1 MSFCFS
7 CGNDHDGHALA
18 VKNLALTAE
27 RDALRAQLADAAKVS
42 DGVWEWVPKPKYDA
56 LLAQKCE
63 LIERVTRLC
72 KTAEAE
78 RQREMGPDT
87 SAVGKMHAYLK
98 VLRLLESDDVL
109 PLKNVAPAVGEEQT
123 SRLREFIGNTVS
135 ERFTKDFVREGVLAI
150 LESTAAPLHDTKEKE

>member
-27 RDALRAQLADAAKVS
+27 RDALKAQLADAAKVS

-56 LLAQKCE
+56 LLDK
-63 LIERVTRLC
+63 IE
-72 KTAEAE
+72 TARKLADEADC
-78 RQREMGPDT
+78 MDCSLGLHILD
-87 SAVGKMHAYLK
+87 
-98 VLRLLESDDVL
+98 VLDDVL

-150 LESTAAPLHDTKEKE
+150 LELTAAPLHDTKEKE

>member
-27 RDALRAQLADAAKVS
+27 RDALKAQLADAAKVS

-98 VLRLLESDDVL
+98 VLRLLESDDVV
-109 PLKNVAPAVGEEQT
+109 PIQND
-123 SRLREFIGNTVS
+123 N
-135 ERFTKDFVREGVLAI
+135 
-150 LESTAAPLHDTKEKE
+150 